1 MLSVYPSNYHNADS
15 DAFYYHNIITLI
27 MKLIRYDALSRKLHT
42 QESEGTKS
50 SERAENVEVVILM
63 MIVII
68 LIDDGD
74 YLDEDCG
81 YFDDDRDYFDED
93 CDYFDDDRDYFDE
106 GTSKRAENVEV
117 IIMRPHR
124 S

>member
-1 MLSVYPSNYHNADS
+1 MKCRGPNTCGVLSVYPSNYHADC

-68 LIDDGD
+68 LM
-74 YLDEDCG
+74 
-81 YFDDDRDYFDED
+81 
-93 CDYFDDDRDYFDE
+93 
-106 GTSKRAENVEV
+106 RAPVKEQR
-117 IIMRPHR
+117 M
-124 S
+124 